1 MGQVT
6 ARMTF
11 ETDDVRILKR
21 ELVGMFGHIQRIRRE
36 LASIRTPG
44 HEEDDHFAKMSDQL
58 DAIVESTE
66 DATNSIMSNAEEIE
80 DLVGKAKA
88 RISDGE
94 TNLLLDQVSDRVNA
108 MFEACS
114 FQDLTGQR
122 VTKVVRSLKFV
133 EERVNT
139 LIRMWGREELA
150 KVVVEMQDTDP
161 DKALLNGPQRK
172 GEGVTQEDVDAM
184 FSDAPPKLEFDQ
196 NDIDKLFG

>member
-1 MGQVT
+1 
-6 ARMTF
+6 MTI
-11 ETDDVRILKR
+11 ETEDVRILKR

-36 LASIRTPG
+36 LASIRSPG
-44 HEEDDHFAKMSDQL
+44 HEDDDHFAKMSDQL
-58 DAIVESTE
+58 DAIVEATE

-80 DLVGKAKA
+80 DMVGKVKA
-88 RISDGE
+88 RTADAE
-94 TNLLLDQVSDRVNA
+94 AHALLDQVSDRVNA

-150 KVVVEMQDTDP
+150 KVVVDIHETDA

-172 GEGVTQEDVDAM
+172 GEGVSQADVDEM

>member
-1 MGQVT
+1 MN
-6 ARMTF
+6 F

-44 HEEDDHFAKMSDQL
+44 HEDDDHFSKMADQL

-88 RISDGE
+88 RIGDNE
-94 TNLLLDQVSDRVNA
+94 TNALLDQVTDKVNA

-122 VTKVVRSLKFV
+122 VTKVVRSLKFI

-139 LIRMWGREELA
+139 LIKMWGRDELA
-150 KVVVEMQDTDP
+150 KVVVEIQEQDA
-161 DKALLNGPQRK
+161 DKKLLNGPQRK
-172 GEGVTQEDVDAM
+172 GEGVTQDDVDAM
-184 FSDAPPKLEFDQ
+184 FGASAPPKLEFDQ

>member
-1 MGQVT
+1 
-6 ARMTF
+6 MTF
-11 ETDDVRILKR
+11 ETEDVRILKR

-44 HEEDDHFAKMSDQL
+44 HEDDDHFAKMADQL

-66 DATNSIMSNAEEIE
+66 DATNSIMSNAEEID
-80 DLVGKAKA
+80 DLVSKAKA
-88 RISDGE
+88 RIGDAE
-94 TNLLLDQVSDRVNA
+94 TNALLDQVTDRVNS

-122 VTKVVRSLKFV
+122 VTKVVRSLKFI

-139 LIRMWGREELA
+139 LIKMWGREELA
-150 KVVVEMQDTDP
+150 QVVVEIQEQDP

-172 GEGVTQEDVDAM
+172 GLAVTQDDVDAM
-184 FSDAPPKLEFDQ
+184 FSDSPPKLEFDQ

>member
-1 MGQVT
+1 
-6 ARMTF
+6 MTF
-11 ETDDVRILKR
+11 ENEDVRILKR

-44 HEEDDHFAKMSDQL
+44 HEQDDHFANMSDQL

-80 DLVGKAKA
+80 DLVAKAKA
-88 RISDGE
+88 RINDSE
-94 TNLLLDQVSDRVNA
+94 THTLLDQVSDRVNS

-133 EERVNT
+133 EERVNS

-150 KVVVEMQDTDP
+150 KVVVDIQETDP

-172 GEGVTQEDVDAM
+172 GIAVSQADVDQM
-184 FSDAPPKLEFDQ
+184 FSNEPPKLEFDQ

>member
-1 MGQVT
+1 
-6 ARMTF
+6 MTF
-11 ETDDVRILKR
+11 ENEDVRILKR

-44 HEEDDHFAKMSDQL
+44 HEDDDHFAKMSDQL
-58 DAIVESTE
+58 DAIVEATE

-80 DLVGKAKA
+80 DMVGKVKA
-88 RISDGE
+88 RVADPE
-94 TNLLLDQVSDRVNA
+94 AHALLDQVSDRVNA

-139 LIRMWGREELA
+139 LIRMWGKEELA
-150 KVVVEMQDTDP
+150 KVVVDIQETDP

-172 GEGVTQEDVDAM
+172 GQAVTQDFVDEM
-184 FSDAPPKLEFDQ
+184 FSNAPPKLEFDQ

>member
-1 MGQVT
+1 
-6 ARMTF
+6 MTL

-36 LASIRTPG
+36 LASIRNP
-44 HEEDDHFAKMSDQL
+44 HEDDDHFARMSDQL
-58 DAIVESTE
+58 DAIVEATE
-66 DATNSIMSNAEEIE
+66 DATNSIMTNAEEIE
-80 DLVGKAKA
+80 DLVGKARA
-88 RISDGE
+88 RVTDSE
-94 TNLLLDQVSDRVNA
+94 ANALLDQVSNRVNA

-139 LIRMWGREELA
+139 LIRMWGKDELE
-150 KVVVEMQDTDP
+150 KVVVEIQETDP

-172 GEGVTQEDVDAM
+172 GEGVSQADVDRMLTAE
-184 FSDAPPKLEFDQ
+184 PPKLEFDQ

>member
-1 MGQVT
+1 
-6 ARMTF
+6 MTF
-11 ETDDVRILKR
+11 ESEDVRILKR

-44 HEEDDHFAKMSDQL
+44 HEDADHFAKMSDQL

-66 DATNSIMSNAEEIE
+66 EATNSIMSNAEEIE
-80 DLVGKAKA
+80 DMVGKVKA
-88 RISDGE
+88 RVADAE
-94 TNLLLDQVSDRVNA
+94 AHALLDQVSERVNA

-150 KVVVEMQDTDP
+150 KVVVDIQETDP
-161 DKALLNGPQRK
+161 DKSLLNGPQRK
-172 GEGVTQEDVDAM
+172 GEGVTQADVDQM